1 MKDAM
6 AEDVIIKDIAGNLS
20 PGMRQYMS
28 IKARYPDAIL
38 FFHIGD
44 FYETFFADAELV
56 SRELDIVLTSRSKG
70 STSKI
75 PLAGVPYH
83 AAEGYIAKLVQ
94 KGYNVAV
101 CDQLENAK
109 SVKGIVRRDVV
120 RVITPGTVIDPSIIL
135 STDARYLMALCPGA
149 INGEWGLAFLD
160 ISTGEFFVTSISA
173 ENSLQDL
180 LSEVARYHPA
190 ECIVPSCIPEEII
203 TAIKNLAVVVNPY
216 RDDAFE
222 EQNARNTLALQFH
235 VSSFAGYGCE
245 DIPAALGAAAAALRY
260 AQETQNSPLPHIS
273 GLSTR
278 STAQCMMLDATTL
291 RNLEI
296 TESIRT
302 LAKGANLLSCL
313 DCTKTAMGSRL
324 LHNRVVRPLID
335 PTEINRR
342 LDAVEFF
349 VRRPTVRHALRALM
363 NRMADVGRIAGR
375 IAYGNA
381 GPRDLVALT
390 VSLGMIPEI
399 KDLVNGQGEE
409 PPALVRDATINLHE
423 LPDTLTLIKTAIID
437 DPPATA
443 KNGCVIREGYSAEL
457 DELVTILASGKD
469 WIAQLQEKERNRTG
483 IRSLKIGYN
492 RIFGYYIDVTRSNIS
507 RVPSHYERR
516 QTTAGGERYTIP
528 ELKEKEALITNAD
541 ERVLSLERE
550 LYSALLDKLK
560 KTVPDLQVTAKGIA
574 ALDVYCALAEVAQVH
589 NYVRPVLDE
598 KNHILIREG
607 RHPVVERN
615 VPAGFVPNDTDLSG
629 NGTQIMIITG
639 ANMAG
644 KSTYMRAVALI
655 CIMAQSGSF
664 VPAAHARVGMLD
676 RIFTRVG
683 AFDDLASG
691 QSTFMVEM
699 LELANILNNVTDRS
713 LVILDEI
720 GRGTSTVD
728 GFAIAQAVLEFLH
741 GRSRTGP
748 KTLFA
753 THFHELVNV
762 ESQLKRVKN
771 FHFAVS
777 ETKSDVIFLRKII
790 PGATDKSYGIHVARL
805 AGIPQ
810 KVTERA
816 DEILTQ
822 TISKTQTPSHKVQ
835 RYTQLLLADDA
846 HRAPDPRS
854 DPILDEIRAIQVD
867 EMTPLQALTILHK
880 LKRRIQNGD
889 KPL

>member
-1 MKDAM
+1 
-6 AEDVIIKDIAGNLS
+6 
-20 PGMRQYMS
+20 
-28 IKARYPDAIL
+28 
-38 FFHIGD
+38 
-44 FYETFFADAELV
+44 
-56 SRELDIVLTSRSKG
+56 
-70 STSKI
+70 
-75 PLAGVPYH
+75 
-83 AAEGYIAKLVQ
+83 
-94 KGYNVAV
+94 
-101 CDQLENAK
+101 
-109 SVKGIVRRDVV
+109 
-120 RVITPGTVIDPSIIL
+120 
-135 STDARYLMALCPGA
+135 
-149 INGEWGLAFLD
+149 
-160 ISTGEFFVTSISA
+160 
-173 ENSLQDL
+173 
-180 LSEVARYHPA
+180 
-190 ECIVPSCIPEEII
+190 
-203 TAIKNLAVVVNPY
+203 
-216 RDDAFE
+216 
-222 EQNARNTLALQFH
+222 
-235 VSSFAGYGCE
+235 
-245 DIPAALGAAAAALRY
+245 
-260 AQETQNSPLPHIS
+260 
-273 GLSTR
+273 
-278 STAQCMMLDATTL
+278 
-291 RNLEI
+291 
-296 TESIRT
+296 
-302 LAKGANLLSCL
+302 
-313 DCTKTAMGSRL
+313 
-324 LHNRVVRPLID
+324 
-335 PTEINRR
+335 
-342 LDAVEFF
+342 
-349 VRRPTVRHALRALM
+349 
-363 NRMADVGRIAGR
+363 
-375 IAYGNA
+375 
-381 GPRDLVALT
+381 
-390 VSLGMIPEI
+390 
-399 KDLVNGQGEE
+399 
-409 PPALVRDATINLHE
+409 
-423 LPDTLTLIKTAIID
+423 
-437 DPPATA
+437 
-443 KNGCVIREGYSAEL
+443 
-457 DELVTILASGKD
+457 
-469 WIAQLQEKERNRTG
+469 
-483 IRSLKIGYN
+483 LKIGYN